1 MPGPC
6 LGLGKKTQKW
16 AFFRNAKI
24 GIRTAKIGTPG
35 FAPKN
40 GGFALYKWW
49 IHANVLLVL
58 AKKLTIKWDLSD
70 HVGVLTT
77 KNWMIVV

>member
-1 MPGPC
+1 LPGF
-6 LGLGKKTQKW
+6 GQKKTTKMGLKERRQKLESEQQKLE
-16 AFFRNAKI
+16 RPDLPK
-24 GIRTAKIGTPG
+24 
-35 FAPKN
+35 KN